1 MRFRAVVFDLD
12 GTLVDSAPGL
22 AVSLNRVLEE
32 EGRRPLDL
40 DAVKTMVGDGIHVL
54 LERACAASGQP
65 LTEQE
70 TGRAVARFRACYEA
84 DSIRHTALNPGA
96 RDVLE
101 HFTQRGIAMGL
112 CTNKPHGATLPLLAG
127 LGLER
132 YFGAV
137 LGGDSVPGVRKPDP
151 GHVLAVLDALNV
163 PAEDAVMVGDSPND
177 VRAGRGAGLPVVA
190 VTFGYPLGPIEALG
204 ADVMIDHFDELAA
217 VLERL

>member
-32 EGRRPLDL
+32 EGRRPLGL

-54 LERACAASGQP
+54 LDRACAASGEP
-65 LTEQE
+65 LTAQE
-70 TGRAVARFRACYEA
+70 TDRAVARFRAYYA
-84 DSIRHTALNPGA
+84 DDSIRHTSLNPGA

-127 LGLER
+127 LEMER

-137 LGGDSVPGVRKPDP
+137 LGGDSVAGIRKPDP

-163 PAEDAVMVGDSPND
+163 PPGDAVMVGDSPND
-177 VRAGRGAGLPVVA
+177 VRAGRSAGLPVVA

-204 ADVMIDHFDELAA
+204 ADVLIDHFDELAA